1 MNPIRKSTRRPATMV
16 GVIVLL
22 TMAFIAIVSFTTAK
36 PSYAW
41 YIQPSCTAEGAWNLH
56 NPEGEPATI
65 MDGDNKVIGTIP
77 AGGDMLV
84 SDSIDVVTATW
95 PSDQYPRTY
104 NRPEDCKPTPPTEP
118 TTPPAAPNATVT
130 YECVEIEGQ
139 AAGLLEL
146 VIGNVSADTAFN
158 FAIPQIGITIDGV
171 GPSFSQYVLPFEA
184 GTYAYVVT
192 IGETVIN
199 GTFGASDCTPS
210 TVEATFDTECVD
222 GNANGVAMI
231 DVTGPDP
238 EEEFL
243 FYVGPEAT
251 PIAWADQ
258 TASIGF
264 TAGEP
269 GDEVILRLTLGG
281 ETVAMAT
288 VEFPQCGPVPTEPTT
303 PSTPSTTST
312 STTSTTP
319 PPTSSTTSTTS
330 TTAPSTTSSSTTSS
344 TQPATT
350 SSTAAPPTSVEQQ
363 TPTTPSTT
371 VPTGTLPRTGGSS
384 DTAATIALIVLAGG
398 IALLIVASRR
408 FQQQHLS

>member
-1 MNPIRKSTRRPATMV
+1 MNPIQSIRRATTLV
-16 GVIVLL
+16 SAFLLL
-22 TMAFIAIVSFTTAK
+22 TLAFFAFVSGASEEPADAWYVSCDTSTYQWYNPEATTAHVNGVDI
-36 PSYAW
+36 PSHESR
-41 YIQPSCTAEGAWNLH
+41 PVPDNG
-56 NPEGEPATI
+56 
-65 MDGDNKVIGTIP
+65 GDNIVRWDNS
-77 AGGDMLV
+77 GDTYTL
-84 SDSIDVVTATW
+84 T
-95 PSDQYPRTY
+95 PSDCMP
-104 NRPEDCKPTPPTEP
+104 PTPTEP

-130 YECVEIEGQ
+130 YQCVEVEGK
-139 AAGLLEL
+139 AAGLIEL
-146 VIGNVSADTAFN
+146 SIANVEDDTMFT
-158 FAIPQIGITIDGV
+158 FDIPDVGISIDGV
-171 GPSFSQYVLPFEA
+171 GPSFTQYVLPFEA
-184 GTYAYVVT
+184 GTYSYTLTV
-192 IGETVIN
+192 GDTVIH

-210 TVEATFDTECVD
+210 EVVATFDTECVD
-222 GNANGVAMI
+222 GNANGVAKI
-231 DVTGPDP
+231 DVSGPDP

-251 PIAWADQ
+251 PISWADQ

-269 GDEVILRLTLGG
+269 GDEVILRLTLAG

-288 VEFPQCGPVPTEPTT
+288 VKVPECGPVPTEPTT
-303 PSTPSTTST
+303 P